1 MTRQEFIIVVG
12 QHANRKPA
20 TVAQYIY
27 SHGFKPAA
35 YAIDPKRPHLRRP
48 DFALN
53 QIQPCVDLVLG
64 VAR

>member
-12 QHANRKPA
+12 AKAGRKPA

-27 SHGFKPAA
+27 SHKFQPAA
-35 YAIDPKRPHLRRP
+35 FKADPNRPHLRRP
-48 DFALN
+48 DFSLN

-64 VAR
+64 VKS